1 MMLLVLLLLFYIDPS
16 KKYLSRGTVNDS
28 LNISDIKVVSSI
40 IALFVISD
48 LQIENILSVCGVLIG
63 NKEKFIFRF
72 DLRGIIYWRDGFKYK
87 YTFSF

>member
-1 MMLLVLLLLFYIDPS
+1 VLLLLFYIDPA
-16 KKYLSRGTVNDS
+16 KKYLSRGTVNVS

-40 IALFVISD
+40 VALFVISD
-48 LQIENILSVCGVLIG
+48 LQIENILSVCGALIG

-72 DLRGIIYWRDGFKYK
+72 DLRGNTYWRDGFKYK